1 MITGIDAD
9 ILVDILGTPNQFTGA
24 SMNTLD
30 DARAAGSVVI
40 APDAAVAL
48 TLYLDS
54 LGQMQVLMEEM
65 EMRIIPHT
73 FESIHLAGRVWIDYR
88 RRSSKP
94 KDRVLTD
101 FLIGS
106 HALDFVDALI
116 SRDQGYFRTYFL
128 KLKK

>member
-1 MITGIDAD
+1 MITAIDAD
-9 ILVDILGTPNQFTGA
+9 ILVDILGTANQFTGA

-54 LGQMQVLMEEM
+54 PGQMQVLMEEM